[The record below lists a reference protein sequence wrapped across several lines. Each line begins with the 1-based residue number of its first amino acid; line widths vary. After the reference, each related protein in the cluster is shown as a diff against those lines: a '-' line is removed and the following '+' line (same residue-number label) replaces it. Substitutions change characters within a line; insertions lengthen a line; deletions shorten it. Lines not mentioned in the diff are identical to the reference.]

1 MELLKHIAS
10 SIGVLC
16 AMLVV
21 PVAKAQHIEEY
32 NRSSLYTITL
42 LHSEDRMY
50 NEIFLTALDMP
61 VPDRYN
67 DNSLSLRVVGA
78 PNAKGKMNYSPEKMS
93 AEIAKFL
100 NENHIGRRMVARW
113 FDRDKNTGAFS
124 TATLEQRGHYNLSA
138 LDLQRAQWTIDG
150 RMYIEDADV
159 ELIPQT
165 FVIVNDITYIDKEK
179 NAQIASS
186 ILSALGS
193 AAGSI
198 GNGLSNSVAGA
209 GSIGSL
215 AELTLNAGADISD
228 LIAGFTVDI
237 RSYLFQLEWN
247 EEIANK
253 FYLDYFYTD
262 TIDLVKKAAFE
273 ADETSFRM
281 KYLGTYNARSA
292 KTSPR
297 GLYEPAQVFRK
308 VLTRATD
315 KNIVELQKQ
324 YPVFKVTTVITGIN
338 DQNEAML
345 SIGLKEG
352 VNPKSKYEVLQREL
366 KNGKLKYTRVATLTP
381 VAGKI
386 WDNRYMAAEEE
397 AENAQLGFTTFR
409 INSANADLLPGML
422 VREMR

>member
-1 MELLKHIAS
+1 MELLKHILLS
-10 SIGVLC
+10 VGIVGTTL
-16 AMLVV
+16 MM
-21 PVAKAQHIEEY
+21 PVKAQQIEEY

-42 LHSEDRMY
+42 VHSEDRMY
-50 NEIFLTALDMP
+50 NEIFLTTLDMP

-67 DNSLSLRVVGA
+67 DHSLNLRVLAA
-78 PNAKGKMNYSPEKMS
+78 PNAKGKMNANPSKM
-93 AEIAKFL
+93 AEALTRFL
-100 NENHIGRRMVARW
+100 NANQIGRRMVARW
-113 FDRDKNTGAFS
+113 FDRDKTTGAFS

-138 LDLQRAQWTIDG
+138 LDLQKAQWTIDG

-165 FVIVNDITYIDKEK
+165 FVIVNDITYVDKEK
-179 NAQIASS
+179 NAQTATA

-198 GNGLSNSVAGA
+198 GSGLSSSYSGAGA
-209 GSIGSL
+209 IGSL
-215 AELTLNAGADISD
+215 AEQTLNLGASISD

-247 EEIANK
+247 EELANK

-262 TIDLVKKAAFE
+262 TIDLAKKAAFE
-273 ADETSFRM
+273 ADVTSFRM
-281 KYLGTYNARSA
+281 RYIGTYNARSA

-297 GLYEPAQVFRK
+297 GLHEPAQVFRK

-324 YPVFKVTTVITGIN
+324 HPVFKVTTVIAALN
-338 DQNEAML
+338 DKKEAML
-345 SIGLKEG
+345 CIGLKEG

-386 WDNRYMAAEEE
+386 WDNRYMAVEEE
-397 AENAQLGFTTFR
+397 AENAQLGFTTFK
-409 INSANADLLPGML
+409 INNPTTDLLPGML
-422 VREMR
+422 VREIK

>member
-1 MELLKHIAS
+1 MELLKRT
-10 SIGVLC
+10 VLSVGIMFT
-16 AMLVV
+16 MLF
-21 PVAKAQHIEEY
+21 PSDAKAQQIEEY

-42 LHSEDRMY
+42 LHSRDKMY

-67 DNSLSLRVVGA
+67 DNSLNLRVLAA
-78 PNAKGKMNYSPEKMS
+78 PNDKGKMNYSPAKMS
-93 AEIAKFL
+93 EELTRFL
-100 NENHIGRRMVARW
+100 NANNIGRRMVARW
-113 FDRDKNTGAFS
+113 FDRDKTTGAFS

-138 LDLQRAQWTIDG
+138 LDLQKASWTING

-165 FVIVNDITYIDKEK
+165 FVIINDITYVDKEK
-179 NAQIASS
+179 NAQVATAV
-186 ILSALGS
+186 LSALGS

-198 GNGLSNSVAGA
+198 GTSMSNSYSGAGA
-209 GSIGSL
+209 IGSL
-215 AELTLNAGADISD
+215 AEQTLNLGASISD

-247 EEIANK
+247 EELANK

-262 TIDLVKKAAFE
+262 TIDLAKKAAFE
-273 ADETSFRM
+273 TDETSFRM

-397 AENAQLGFTTFR
+397 AENAQLGFTAFR